1 VEHFFHFFNFAVVVV
16 AVCSESV
23 FIDVKILVLKDIVVI
38 FFTMVI
44 WYMFELFFN
53 LNLRF
58 FRTNIII
65 KKNVS
70 SLIKPA

>member
-1 VEHFFHFFNFAVVVV
+1 VEHSSHFFNPAVVVV

-23 FIDVKILVLKDIVVI
+23 FIAVKILVLKDIVAI